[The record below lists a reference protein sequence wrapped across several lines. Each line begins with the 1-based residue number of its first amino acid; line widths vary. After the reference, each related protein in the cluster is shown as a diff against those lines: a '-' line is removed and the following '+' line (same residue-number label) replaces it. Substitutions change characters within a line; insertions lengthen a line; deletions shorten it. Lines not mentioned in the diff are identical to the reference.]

1 MKDNKTIQTTGSQHM
16 TKDGMQ
22 KLISAHETDIAFWK
36 KTAQQSVELM
46 GDKDAKIKELE
57 KKLEKNQIAN
67 LVKGQQDTNTRLK
80 WINDSMDNIAE
91 SLSQIAYQQKFQNE
105 KNEYTST
112 EDLGYISVSLEKL
125 VKHFT
130 KQ

>member
-1 MKDNKTIQTTGSQHM
+1 M